1 ALDMTLGPAHR
12 IEATGGP
19 VVQPMAERVM
29 AASSADDA
37 GSYQSG
43 EIRIGSQVSA
53 SFELLGP

>member
-1 ALDMTLGPAHR
+1 
-12 IEATGGP
+12 
-19 VVQPMAERVM
+19 MAERVM